1 MKVAII
7 TIATGKKYNDFCKKL
22 IETIKKNFIPE
33 VNKKIVLFTDH
44 NYSSDEVDTIIKINH
59 LPPPLTTLM
68 RFHYFIMAKPLME
81 DCDLLYYID
90 CDIEV
95 VTKINFEEIKPDSI
109 DQIIV
114 ARHPWAQS
122 EDNRWLVEND
132 PKSTAYIENVENYC
146 QGCFFGAYKDK
157 FFELTDYCN
166 ENINKNLSNNLI
178 ARWHDESH
186 LNKYIND
193 KNIKILDW
201 KHVAPYS
208 KENLPI
214 ARMIHYNAQTK

>member
-1 MKVAII
+1 MKIGII
-7 TIATGKKYNDFCKKL
+7 IISTGEKYHKYYEKL
-22 IETIKKNFIPE
+22 SNTIKEKFCPE
-33 VNKKIVLFTDH
+33 IDKKIILFTDQDYA
-44 NYSSDEVDTIIKINH
+44 NDENHVTVKIKH
-59 LPPPLTTLM
+59 LPNPLTTLM
-68 RFHYFIMAKPLME
+68 RFHYFVMARSFME
-81 DCDLLYYID
+81 DCNFLYYID

-95 VTKINFEEIKPDSI
+95 VTKIEFKEVKPDSI
-109 DQIIV
+109 DQIV
-114 ARHPWAQS
+114 AVRHPWAQS
-122 EDNRWLVEND
+122 KDNRWIVEDD
-132 PKSTAYIENVENYC
+132 PESTAYIENVENYC

-201 KHVAPYS
+201 KYVTPYS